1 MINCNIKINEN
12 KLEEFVRVLLP
23 EHYDILDGNSEQKIY
38 INVTENLENIEVE
51 TISGDNKIRLRY
63 EKIRQKYS
71 DQGEVM
77 AKTSLMKLF
86 GKEKDYKWGTLIG
99 VRPTKIVGRFLKMG
113 LSYEKIRE
121 ILKNIYLVSDEKV
134 NLLINIVKRQI
145 PYLDKET
152 IGIYIG
158 IAYCPTK
165 CTYCSFPAYL
175 LKGKYA
181 ERYDEYYESLL
192 KEIKEIGTLTKN
204 LDLKISTIYIGG
216 GTPSILSA
224 KEIETLLDTVK
235 SSFELGNL
243 KEFTFEAGR
252 IDTLNEK
259 KLEIIKKS
267 GVNKISINPQ
277 SFNERT
283 LKLVNRYHNRK
294 QFDSI
299 YDIAKR
305 IGLEINMDLIL
316 GLPGETTEDI
326 LYTLD
331 EVKKYN
337 PENLTVHNLAIKN
350 ASKLNEENYRHE
362 IELDYEKIF
371 EKLDKITE
379 SKKLYPYYMYRQ
391 KNSFQWGENLGYSV
405 DGAESVYNIEMI
417 EENKMII
424 GIGAGAITKLIWN
437 EGEKNNIKR
446 LVNPKDPLVWI
457 NELDDRLENKKKEIT
472 YVVENLIDKK

>member
-12 KLEEFVRVLLP
+12 KLEEFVRILLP
-23 EHYDILDGNSEQKIY
+23 EHYDILDNSSEYKIY
-38 INVTENLENIEVE
+38 INVTENSENVQVE
-51 TISGDNKIRLRY
+51 TTSGEKRIKFQY
-63 EKIRQKYS
+63 EKIGQKYP

-77 AKTSLMKLF
+77 AKASLLKLF

-113 LSYEKIRE
+113 LSYEKIGK

-134 NLLINIVKRQI
+134 NLLLNTVKRQI

-158 IAYCPTK
+158 VAYCPTK

-294 QFDSI
+294 QFDSV

-305 IGLEINMDLIL
+305 LGLEINMDLIL

-326 LYTLD
+326 LYTL
-331 EVKKYN
+331 EELRKYN

-417 EENKMII
+417 EENKIII
-424 GIGAGAITKLIWN
+424 GIGAGAITKLIWS

-446 LVNPKDPLVWI
+446 LINPNDPLVWI

-472 YVVENLIDKK
+472 YVVEKFINKK

>member
-51 TISGDNKIRLRY
+51 TISGDNKIRFRY
-63 EKIRQKYS
+63 EKIGQKYS

-235 SSFELGNL
+235 SSFKLGNL

-259 KLEIIKKS
+259 KLEIIKNQ
-267 GVNKISINPQ
+267 V
-277 SFNERT
+277 
-283 LKLVNRYHNRK
+283 
-294 QFDSI
+294 
-299 YDIAKR
+299 
-305 IGLEINMDLIL
+305 
-316 GLPGETTEDI
+316 
-326 LYTLD
+326 
-331 EVKKYN
+331 
-337 PENLTVHNLAIKN
+337 
-350 ASKLNEENYRHE
+350 
-362 IELDYEKIF
+362 
-371 EKLDKITE
+371 
-379 SKKLYPYYMYRQ
+379 
-391 KNSFQWGENLGYSV
+391 
-405 DGAESVYNIEMI
+405 
-417 EENKMII
+417 
-424 GIGAGAITKLIWN
+424 
-437 EGEKNNIKR
+437 
-446 LVNPKDPLVWI
+446 
-457 NELDDRLENKKKEIT
+457 
-472 YVVENLIDKK
+472 